1 MAKIS
6 KDSVTLFLALFT
18 SFSTILCC
26 ALPIILVFLGF
37 GSAFAALSSNFMFIN
52 IIAEKGS
59 YLFIASLIFLAIS
72 AYFIFFKNQSCP
84 SDKKLANICLKSK
97 IINKYIWFFAI
108 FIWIISFFFKY
119 ILILI
124 I

>member
-1 MAKIS
+1 MAKIK
-6 KDSVTLFLALFT
+6 KDFIILLLALFT

-37 GSAFAALSSNFMFIN
+37 GSAFAALSSNFIFIN
-52 IIAEKGS
+52 IIAEKS
-59 YLFIASLIFLAIS
+59 AYIFLISLILLSIS
-72 AYFIFFKNQSCP
+72 AYFIFFQNQSCP

-108 FIWIISFFFKY
+108 FIWIISFLF
-119 ILILI
+119 
-124 I
+124 